1 MKTWVLYNARARKKK
16 KSLYIVS
23 SFILETTDMN
33 RIVHKDM
40 LQNMF
45 INVFDLL
52 SESLNLWTDIRQHY
66 LDQHVWV
73 ADDDQKSF

>member
-1 MKTWVLYNARARKKK
+1 
-16 KSLYIVS
+16 
-23 SFILETTDMN
+23 MN

-52 SESLNLWTDIRQHY
+52 SESLNLWTDVRQHY

-73 ADDDQKSF
+73 ADDDQKSFWSRDRHVEAFGVGHKAQCTLQIIAW